1 MPAVL
6 TSAEAGSLIALLN
19 PDASFERV
27 AQHFA
32 AAFAG
37 EQRFRACCGAALFL
51 EVGWGGGGCCL
62 LWLVLL
68 MVVLPSMVA
77 LPRDV
82 KLLT

>member
-51 EVGWGGGGCCL
+51 EVGWGGGGCCGVGARGGL
-62 LWLVLL
+62 G
-68 MVVLPSMVA
+68 
-77 LPRDV
+77 D
-82 KLLT
+82 